1 MTRFLSPKLLQPG
14 HPLHGQR
21 VDVSVHE
28 GRITALT
35 AAGSGPA
42 EEDDHDLDGHW
53 ISPGWWDGQVDFR
66 DPGVERAEGLTHGLR
81 TAAQGGFTR
90 VAPVASTR
98 PCRDQPG
105 EIVALMQRASTA
117 VCGVL
122 PVAALSLE
130 RAGQQL
136 TEAHAL
142 KDAGARAFS
151 DDTPLERPELLRRAL
166 EYHGPVGLPVFSEA
180 HDPTFQP
187 EGVMH
192 EGPMSTALGLPGNSG
207 ESELLRIGRD
217 LDILRYA
224 GGRLHFP
231 VITSA
236 AGLRAVIA
244 ARKEG
249 LKVTCGTTVHH
260 LCWSDADLEGFNADL
275 KLMPPLRSASDRE
288 ALVDG
293 VLEGHIDLVVSDH
306 RPRTPEEHDIDFIGV
321 RPGIAGAHAVAP
333 LLTGSLLARGAAE
346 DKVLEALYAT
356 LVAGPRQLLG
366 TPDEAGGLMEGGTA
380 EFTVFTLKTP
390 GIPVSS
396 SRAPN
401 TVYGS
406 ATASYGCR
414 VVGVV
419 TPRGT
424 FWN

>member
-1 MTRFLSPKLLQPG
+1 MIRFLSPKLLQPG
-14 HPLHGQR
+14 HALHGQR
-21 VDVSVHE
+21 VDVTVHE
-28 GRITALT
+28 GKILALA
-35 AAGSGPA
+35 AAGSAPA
-42 EEDDHDLDGHW
+42 EEGDHDLDGHW

-66 DPGVERAEGLTHGLR
+66 DPGVERAEGLAHGLQ

-105 EIVALMQRASTA
+105 EILSLLHRSATA

-122 PVAALSLE
+122 PVAALSVD

-142 KDAGARAFS
+142 MEAGARAFS

-166 EYHGPVGLPVFSEA
+166 EYHGPLGLPVFSEA
-180 HDPTFQP
+180 HDPSFQP

-231 VITSA
+231 VITSS
-236 AGLRAVIA
+236 AGLQAVIA
-244 ARKEG
+244 AREEG
-249 LKVTCGTTVHH
+249 LQVTCGTTVHH
-260 LCWSDADLEGFNADL
+260 LCWSDGDLEGFNTDL
-275 KLMPPLRSASDRE
+275 KLMPPLRSTSDRE

-293 VLEGHIDLVVSDH
+293 VLAGHIDVVVSDH
-306 RPRTPEEHDIDFIGV
+306 RPRTPEEHDIDFMGV
-321 RPGIAGAHAVAP
+321 MPGIAGVHAVAP
-333 LLTGSLLARGAAE
+333 LLSGSLLARGASE
-346 DKVLEALYAT
+346 EEALNALFAT

-366 TPDEAGGLMEGGTA
+366 TTQDAEGLVEGGAA
-380 EFTVFTLKTP
+380 EFTVFTLDAP
-390 GIPVSS
+390 SIPVST

-401 TVYGS
+401 TVYG
-406 ATASYGCR
+406 AGTAGCGCR

-424 FWN
+424 SWN